1 MKEMKKRID
10 GFPCA
15 GVLAHLFKLWAC
27 SGLLTTPRLQLNG
40 VDSLPNAP
48 TPPNPGA
55 ANSMELEASPSS
67 FWWIWWTRFKG
78 ALEICGAPPPWSFW
92 SEAEKHP
99 KQAYRPKISISL
111 NHPLLQATNCHPIAH
126 QRLENGSI
134 LGHCWGMRTNETVHT
149 ASFLLDSTTMN
160 ILMKHGWRFSNM
172 FPFDITWSL
181 LHKELLLCVRFD
193 LKHMVHFAI
202 NVGRPHLQL

>member
-15 GVLAHLFKLWAC
+15 SVLAHLFKLWAC

-67 FWWIWWTRFKG
+67 F
-78 ALEICGAPPPWSFW
+78 
-92 SEAEKHP
+92 
-99 KQAYRPKISISL
+99 
-111 NHPLLQATNCHPIAH
+111 
-126 QRLENGSI
+126 
-134 LGHCWGMRTNETVHT
+134 
-149 ASFLLDSTTMN
+149 
-160 ILMKHGWRFSNM
+160 
-172 FPFDITWSL
+172 
-181 LHKELLLCVRFD
+181 
-193 LKHMVHFAI
+193 
-202 NVGRPHLQL
+202 